1 MIAASDV
8 TGLVLA
14 GGLGRRMSDDGSG
27 LDKGLVVLRGRPMVA
42 HVIERFAPQVAA
54 LLINANRNANAYRA
68 FGHPVVADDIE
79 GFAGPL
85 AGVHAG
91 LRAARTPYVATVPCD
106 TPFLPADLVA
116 RLAGALDVAGADLAV
131 ARSGAQPH
139 PVFLLARCSL
149 LAHLEAFLATGR
161 RRVDAWYASL
171 RVAEVDFGDAAAF
184 VNVNTPEDLARL
196 EHAPP

>member
-14 GGLGRRMSDDGSG
+14 GGLGRRMSGDGSG
-27 LDKGLVVLRGRPMVA
+27 LDKGLLVLRGRPMVA
-42 HVIERFAPQVAA
+42 HVIERFAPQVVT
-54 LLINANRNANAYRA
+54 LLINANHNANAYRA

-91 LRAARTPYVATVPCD
+91 LRAARTPLLATVPCD
-106 TPFLPADLVA
+106 TPLLPADLVA
-116 RLAGALDVAGADLAV
+116 RLAGALDAAGADVAV
-131 ARSGAQPH
+131 ARCGAQPH
-139 PVFLLARCSL
+139 PVFLLARRSL
-149 LAHLEAFLATGR
+149 LPHLEAFLATGR

-196 EHAPP
+196 EHAPS